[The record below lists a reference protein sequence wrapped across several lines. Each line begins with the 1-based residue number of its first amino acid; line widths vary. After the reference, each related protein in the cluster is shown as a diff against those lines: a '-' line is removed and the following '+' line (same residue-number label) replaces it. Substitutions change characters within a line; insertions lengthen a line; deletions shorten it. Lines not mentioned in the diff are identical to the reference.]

1 MKKMISAITAIT
13 LMLLFAACSA
23 SFSESNSIS
32 ADASHLSLPE
42 NITKPENT
50 SILEQTGESENDSPK
65 EDNKMNIT
73 IGDKTFTATLADNS
87 SAAALK
93 ELLSNSP
100 MTIDMRGYGNFEKVG
115 SIGTEL
121 PRNDEQMTTSAGDI
135 ILYQG
140 NSLVIYYDENLWN
153 FTRIGRIDNVTQSEL
168 KEALGEGNV
177 TVTFSLE
184 SDSVSK
190 ASELLTMDN
199 FKMPNGKT
207 VYYYVPQAV
216 KNAPDNKVPLMLFMC
231 GTTCDPVDNCVDSGW
246 LKQAEKEKF
255 IVISPD
261 YNNYAT
267 YSETDFL
274 ISTVE
279 YMLENYPVDRTRI
292 YSTGFSNGGAASVAL
307 TRDYPQYFAAISA
320 MGWMVDLDNKDG
332 VFGKYDMPFQ
342 VVQGDGEFTEKTST
356 GAMRVM
362 NDEVN
367 AIRSLML
374 YNEMISED
382 IEVDYDK
389 TPYWGYAPDETRIV
403 SLCDLEW
410 NVCEYYKDGFT
421 SPFAE
426 LITVNDSKHQPR
438 DGEAE
443 IAWEFFKHFSRDE
456 NGEIVCSVV

>member
-1 MKKMISAITAIT
+1 MKKILSAITAIT
-13 LMLLFAACSA
+13 LMLSLAACSA
-23 SFSESNSIS
+23 QSLESGIISVDDPRSSLSESNSEVES
-32 ADASHLSLPE
+32 AD
-42 NITKPENT
+42 
-50 SILEQTGESENDSPK
+50 QK

-73 IGDKTFTATLADNS
+73 VGDKIFTATLADNS
-87 SAAALK
+87 SAEALK

-100 MTIDMRGYGNFEKVG
+100 LTIDMHDYGSFEKVG
-115 SIGTEL
+115 PIGMEL
-121 PRNDEQMTTSAGDI
+121 PRNDEQITTSAGDI

-140 NSLVIYYDENLWN
+140 NSLVIYYDENSWN

-168 KEALGEGNV
+168 KEALGKGNV
-177 TVTFSLE
+177 TVTFSLDSEPANKISE
-184 SDSVSK
+184 S
-190 ASELLTMDN
+190 LRMDN

-207 VYYYVPQAV
+207 VYYYVPEAV
-216 KNAPDNKVPLMLFMC
+216 KNAPDKKVPLVLFMC

-246 LKQAEKEKF
+246 LGQAEKENF

-261 YNNYAT
+261 YNNYST
-267 YSETDFL
+267 YGETDYL

-279 YMLENYPVDRTRI
+279 YMLENYPVDRTKI

-320 MGWMVDLDNKDG
+320 MGWMVDLDDKDG

-356 GAMRVM
+356 GAVRVM

-382 IEVDYDK
+382 SAVDYDE
-389 TPYWGYAPDETRIV
+389 TPYWGYAPDETRV
-403 SLCDLEW
+403 FSLGGWDW
-410 NVCEYYKDGFT
+410 SVCEYYKDGFT

-426 LITVNDSKHQPR
+426 LITVNDPKHQPR

-443 IAWEFFKHFSRDE
+443 IAWEFFRHFSRDE
-456 NGEIVCSVV
+456 NGKIVSDLN